1 MTTEQKKKNPDY
13 SNTAVL
19 LYNHKLVEEA
29 LTKYHIAQAEADR
42 LRLELEATPL
52 YQQWYAASQ
61 VAKEAKANVKEAKAN
76 VKEAIQKYG
85 SYQDVEAGHYAV
97 MQAKHVREYHAQ
109 PFIDNFPQ
117 FTSVVIE
124 PSINV
129 NVLEGLIKGKLLEE
143 KALFNAGVIT
153 TKSSYAFII
162 R

>member
-1 MTTEQKKKNPDY
+1 MTTEQTKKNPDY

-29 LTKYHIAQAEADR
+29 LAKYHIAQAEADR

-61 VAKEAKANVKEAKAN
+61 VAKEAKAN